1 MKRIVLLIVSLF
13 AASLA
18 SVFVWQERTSV
29 EAIILTN
36 VEALSQVEHGEY
48 DRCWRRIRTDIS
60 DTVVYCGT
68 CSEVPG
74 TYKSGMDFCK

>member
-13 AASLA
+13 VASLIG
-18 SVFVWQERTSV
+18 VFVWHERTSV
-29 EAIILTN
+29 EAIISTN
-36 VEALSQVEHGEY
+36 VEALLQVEHGEY